1 MKKLPNLRAKIA
13 EKFHV
18 TVINLVILSLLNNS
32 RIWIIEML
40 MGIGKLHSTIF

>member
-18 TVINLVILSLLNNS
+18 TVTNLVKLSFLNDS
-32 RIWIIEML
+32 RIRIIEIF
-40 MGIGKLHSTIF
+40 MGIKRQYHLII

>member
-18 TVINLVILSLLNNS
+18 TVTNLVILSFLNNS
-32 RIWIIEML
+32 RIRIIEML
-40 MGIGKLHSTIF
+40 MGIRKLHSTVI

>member
-18 TVINLVILSLLNNS
+18 TVTNLVILSFLNNS
-32 RIWIIEML
+32 SIRIIEML
-40 MGIGKLHSTIF
+40 MGIRKLHSTII